1 MTKRI
6 FRSSFFLAVTVL
18 ILSLA
23 MISGV
28 LYGYY
33 SANQKSE
40 LKREL
45 SLAVAGTEAG
55 GLSYLSSV
63 VREDIRLTWVSGSGS
78 VLFDTQADPSTMENH
93 AEREEIHA
101 ALAYGTG
108 ESTRYS
114 ATLTK
119 KTQYCAER
127 LSDGSVLRI
136 SADYTTFLAMLGR
149 MWWPLLLILLLAAGI
164 SLLLASRLSKK
175 IVRPLNELNLDCPLD
190 NKTYDEISPLLLRLD
205 QQQRQIREQIEELGE
220 KRKEFLSVI
229 RNMKEG
235 LVLLGSNGKI
245 LSINPAA
252 ATFFHTREDCVGQDF
267 LAVERG
273 HEINHAIA
281 DAKQQGGAEVQ
292 VSRAGREYQLN
303 VSRIRTEGK
312 ENGAVLLIFD
322 ITEKVCAEKNRQ
334 EFTANVSHE
343 LKTPLQAIMG
353 SAELLENGMVRPED
367 EKTFVGNI
375 RRESARLV
383 TLIEDIIHL
392 SQLDEGGDMPLE
404 TVDLYRL
411 AEEEL
416 RSLRGVAE
424 KRGIVMELVGEAT
437 SFVGVPGLLHEI
449 VYNLCDNAI
458 KYNKD
463 GGHVTVTVGSDAWQV
478 MLSVKDTGI
487 GIPYEQQSR
496 VFERFYRVDKSRSK
510 ETGGTGL
517 GLSIVKHA
525 VQYMHGHLMLES
537 TPGVGTTV
545 TVIFGRM
552 AELADK
558 PGQNRAES

>member
-1 MTKRI
+1 
-6 FRSSFFLAVTVL
+6 
-18 ILSLA
+18 
-23 MISGV
+23 
-28 LYGYY
+28 
-33 SANQKSE
+33 
-40 LKREL
+40 
-45 SLAVAGTEAG
+45 
-55 GLSYLSSV
+55 
-63 VREDIRLTWVSGSGS
+63 
-78 VLFDTQADPSTMENH
+78 
-93 AEREEIHA
+93 
-101 ALAYGTG
+101 
-108 ESTRYS
+108 
-114 ATLTK
+114 
-119 KTQYCAER
+119 
-127 LSDGSVLRI
+127 
-136 SADYTTFLAMLGR
+136 
-149 MWWPLLLILLLAAGI
+149 
-164 SLLLASRLSKK
+164 
-175 IVRPLNELNLDCPLD
+175 
-190 NKTYDEISPLLLRLD
+190 
-205 QQQRQIREQIEELGE
+205 
-220 KRKEFLSVI
+220 
-229 RNMKEG
+229 
-235 LVLLGSNGKI
+235 
-245 LSINPAA
+245 
-252 ATFFHTREDCVGQDF
+252 
-267 LAVERG
+267 
-273 HEINHAIA
+273 
-281 DAKQQGGAEVQ
+281 
-292 VSRAGREYQLN
+292 
-303 VSRIRTEGK
+303 
-312 ENGAVLLIFD
+312 
-322 ITEKVCAEKNRQ
+322 
-334 EFTANVSHE
+334 
-343 LKTPLQAIMG
+343 MG

-437 SFVGVPGLLHEI
+437 PFVGVPGLLHEI

-463 GGHVTVTVGSDAWQV
+463 GGHVTVTVGSDARQV

-558 PGQNRAES
+558 PEQNRAES